1 MKKSYKTDAIV
12 IRSRD
17 LSENDRIIT
26 FLSPSE
32 GKFDAVRKGV
42 KKITSRSIGNFEPFN
57 RINLYIAVG
66 KSLDVIVQSKLID
79 TFPDI
84 RKSLDKTASAL
95 YMLDLINR
103 YVDKREE
110 NFSLYSLLLSCLHFL
125 ENDCDPEVICR
136 LFETRF
142 VSIMGYMPE
151 IEKCVVCE
159 GKGDHLYFDYSLG
172 GVVCEKCKPELS
184 ESQGRVILPGSLKS
198 IRFLMSKPLRSTTR
212 FKIHPIVK
220 TEIKEVMRRYIIY
233 NMPGSEV
240 KTECYERLK

>member
-12 IRSRD
+12 IRARD

-26 FLSPSE
+26 FLSPSA
-32 GKFDAVRKGV
+32 GKFDAVRKGA

-66 KSLDVIVQSKLID
+66 KSLDVVVQSKLLD

-84 RKSLDKTASAL
+84 RKSLEKTTSAI
-95 YMLDLINR
+95 YMLDLVNR

-125 ENDCDPEVICR
+125 ESGCDPDVVCR
-136 LFETRF
+136 LFEIRF

-151 IEKCVVCE
+151 VEKCVVCT
-159 GKGDHLYFDYSLG
+159 GQGDHPYFEYSLG
-172 GVVCEKCKPELS
+172 GVVCEKCRSQLKEA
-184 ESQGRVILPGSLKS
+184 QGRSILPGSLQS
-198 IRFLMSKPLRSTTR
+198 IRFLMTRPLKSTTR
-212 FKIHPIVK
+212 FSIHPMVK
-220 TEIKEVMRRYIIY
+220 NEIKEVMRRYIIF

-240 KTECYERLK
+240 NTGCYEKLK